1 MKVFQKKEELGEEDK
16 INKGENMRIV
26 FLGPPGAGKG
36 TQAKMLIERYGIP
49 QISTGDI
56 LRAAVKEGTPMGKK
70 AKEYMDSG
78 KLVPDEVVIGIM
90 QDRLKEPDCAKGFIL
105 DGFPRT
111 VAQAEALE
119 KMLND
124 HHMPIDK
131 VVALDVPDDVL
142 IERLTGRRTCKSCGQ
157 MYHVKFDPPKN
168 AGKCDKCGGELFQ
181 RDDDKEETIKNR
193 LSVYHAQT
201 APLLDF
207 YGKKGMVAKING
219 TAIPDEIFNSLIKVL
234 EGK

>member
-1 MKVFQKKEELGEEDK
+1 
-16 INKGENMRIV
+16 MRII

-36 TQAKMLIERYGIP
+36 TQAKMLIDRYGIP

-90 QDRLKEPDCAKGFIL
+90 QDRLKESDCAKGFIL

-119 KMLND
+119 KMLKELN
-124 HHMPIDK
+124 MPIDK
-131 VVALDVPDDVL
+131 VLALEVPDEVL

-168 AGKCDKCGGELFQ
+168 VDKCDKCNGELFQ

-207 YGKKGMVAKING
+207 YGKKGMVIKIDG
-219 TAIPDEIFNSLIKVL
+219 TKTPDEIFKSLINVL

>member
-1 MKVFQKKEELGEEDK
+1 
-16 INKGENMRIV
+16 MRII

-70 AKEYMDSG
+70 AKEYMDAG

-90 QDRLKEPDCAKGFIL
+90 QDRLKEPDCSKGFIL

-119 KMLND
+119 KMLKELN
-124 HHMPIDK
+124 MPINK
-131 VVALDVPDDVL
+131 VLALNVPDEVL
-142 IERLTGRRTCKSCGQ
+142 LERLTGRRTCKSCGQ
-157 MYHVKFDPPKN
+157 MYHIKFDPPKKEN
-168 AGKCDKCGGELFQ
+168 VCDKCGGELFQ

-207 YGKKGMVAKING
+207 YGSKGLVEKIDG
-219 TAIPDEIFNSLIKVL
+219 TKSPDEIFNAIIKVL

>member
-1 MKVFQKKEELGEEDK
+1 
-16 INKGENMRIV
+16 MRII

-36 TQAKMLIERYGIP
+36 TQAKILIERYGIP

-70 AKEYMDSG
+70 AKEYMDAG

-119 KMLND
+119 NMLKEMN
-124 HHMPIDK
+124 MPIDK
-131 VVALDVPDDVL
+131 VLALDVPDEVL
-142 IERLTGRRTCKSCGQ
+142 LERLTGRRTCKSCGQ
-157 MYHVKFDPPKN
+157 MYHIKFDPPKTVN
-168 AGKCDKCGGELFQ
+168 NCDKCGGELFQ

-207 YGKKGMVAKING
+207 YGKKGMVVKIDG
-219 TAIPDEIFNSLIKVL
+219 TKAPDEIFKSLINVL